1 MKEKHLIQLGF
12 EKCFGDP
19 DEPDW
24 YYYTYDFGNRS
35 FSLITNA
42 SDELV
47 DGKWVVD
54 VFEDTSIRF
63 TDKKDLQQ
71 LIKIIEKNTKKS

>member
-1 MKEKHLIQLGF
+1 MKEKDLIELGF
-12 EKCFGDP
+12 EKCFGEP
-19 DEPDW
+19 DEPVW

-42 SDELV
+42 SDEVV

-54 VFEDTSIRF
+54 VFEDDSISF
-63 TDKKDLQQ
+63 TDKEDIQQ
-71 LIKIIEKNTKKS
+71 LIKVIEKNTKKS

>member
-1 MKEKHLIQLGF
+1 MKEEDLVALGF
-12 EKCFGDP
+12 EKCFGEP

-24 YYYTYDFGNRS
+24 YYYTYDFGNGS

-47 DGKWVVD
+47 DGKWVVE
-54 VFEDTSIRF
+54 VFEDTNIRF
-63 TDKKDLQQ
+63 TDIEELTN
-71 LIKIIEKNTKKS
+71 LIGIIERNTVKE